1 MLHFEKEIE
10 IKTEEVNELLTA
22 VPKWIVRRG
31 ISLIFLVMVLALA
44 ASVFIRYPDT
54 LSAKMVITTN
64 NPPATLVAKSTGKI
78 VLLNVKNGQAVK
90 KEDVLMVI
98 ESAADYHDVLQ
109 LKKMLDSL
117 QLNLRSKKAPG
128 DLPYTSFQLGDITY
142 SYIAFLKS
150 YSDFKIQSEI
160 DPQQKEIGILDKE
173 LLEYEQLQFKYETQE
188 ATYKDEFALVEKD
201 FNRYNT
207 LLQSSSIS
215 TKEFE
220 DKKRDYLVSKRNY
233 ETLKITGINNKLNIN
248 NLEKNK
254 LQLQILSYQENE
266 KIKSELRQSIQNL
279 LSGISIWEQAY
290 LLKAPLDG
298 TVSLFNYWSVNQNI
312 KTGDEVLSIVPAK
325 KLEIIAKLFLPVQ
338 NSGKLKTGQTV
349 NIRLDNYAYQ
359 EYGILKGKIKHISEM
374 PQKEVYAVE
383 VELPDRLTTS
393 YHKQLDYKEEM
404 QGTADIITE
413 ELSVFDRIFYQLR
426 KIIYR

>member
-1 MLHFEKEIE
+1 MENEKEIE

-22 VPKWIVRRG
+22 VPKWIVRWG
-31 ISLIFLVMVLALA
+31 ISVIFLLMLLALS

-54 LSAKMVITTN
+54 LSAKTVITTN
-64 NPPATLVAKSTGKI
+64 NPPVTLVAKSTGKI
-78 VLLNVKNGQAVK
+78 VTLNVKNGQAIK
-90 KEDVLMVI
+90 KGDVLIVL
-98 ESAADYHDVLQ
+98 ESTGDYRDVLQ

-117 QLNLRSKKAPG
+117 QLNLHSKKEPG
-128 DLPYTSFQLGDITY
+128 DLSYTSLQLGDITY

-160 DPQQKEIGILDKE
+160 DPQQKEISILDKE
-173 LLEYEQLQFKYETQE
+173 LLEYEQLQTKYEMQE
-188 ATYKDEFALVEKD
+188 TTFKDEFSLVEKD
-201 FNRYNT
+201 FNRYNI
-207 LLQSSSIS
+207 LLQSGSIS

-233 ETLKITGINNKLNIN
+233 ETVKITGINNKLNIN

-254 LQLQILSYQENE
+254 LQLQILLYQENE
-266 KIKSELRQSIQNL
+266 KIKGELSQSIQNL
-279 LSGISIWEQAY
+279 LSAIGNWEQAY
-290 LLKAPLDG
+290 LLKAPVDG

-312 KTGDEVLSIVPAK
+312 KTGDEVLSIVPEK

-338 NSGKLKTGQTV
+338 NSGKLKIGQTV

-359 EYGILKGKIKHISEM
+359 EYGVLKGKIKCISEM

-383 VELPDRLTTS
+383 VELPDHLTTS

-426 KIIYR
+426 KIVKR

>member
-22 VPKWIVRRG
+22 VPKWIVRWG
-31 ISLIFLVMVLALA
+31 ISVIFLLMLLALS

-54 LSAKMVITTN
+54 LSAKTVITTN
-64 NPPATLVAKSTGKI
+64 NPPVTLVAKATGKI
-78 VLLNVKNGQAVK
+78 AALNIKNGQAIK
-90 KEDVLMVI
+90 KGDVLMVI
-98 ESAADYHDVLQ
+98 ENTADYRDVLP

-117 QLNLRSKKAPG
+117 QLNLRSKKEPG
-128 DLPYTSFQLGDITY
+128 DLSYASLQLGDITY

-160 DPQQKEIGILDKE
+160 APQQKEINILDKE
-173 LLEYEQLQFKYETQE
+173 LLEYEQLQTKYEAQE
-188 ATYKDEFALVEKD
+188 TTFKDEFALVEKD

-207 LLQSSSIS
+207 LLQSGSIS
-215 TKEFE
+215 IKEFE

-233 ETLKITGINNKLNIN
+233 ETVKITGINNKLNIN

-254 LQLQILSYQENE
+254 LQLQILAYQENE
-266 KIKSELRQSIQNL
+266 KIKSELNQSIQNL
-279 LSGISIWEQAY
+279 RAGIDTWEQAY
-290 LLKAPLDG
+290 LLKAPVDG

-338 NSGKLKTGQTV
+338 NSGKLKIGQTV
-349 NIRLDNYAYQ
+349 KIKLDNYAYQ
-359 EYGILKGKIKHISEM
+359 EYGVLKGKIKRISEM

-383 VELPDRLTTS
+383 VELPGRLTTS
-393 YHKQLDYKEEM
+393 YRKQLDYKEEM

-426 KIIYR
+426 KIVYR